1 MKTVKASL
9 FFSICLLFLYAIPAQ
24 AQKKK
29 VKLQALESDSLP
41 SLRYLKDSLPEEKK
55 REAKGKKN
63 IYYGKRV
70 RKAWFKN
77 NNYIEIFHYL
87 KEHEEPNKYVE
98 EIAWFYPGKGVFTTE
113 FNKVRR
119 PIAKILHGPYE
130 KRIGDKVIE
139 QGFYYVG
146 TKHGRWEKF
155 GKDAVDTDF
164 VLIDKSNYFRGWLKE
179 SQLSYYDLQRT
190 KLKEAIPIKYG
201 KKHGTYFQYYANGVL
216 AEKGSYEYDK
226 KIGLWT
232 EYYETGSRLR
242 EIQHP
247 RNYNDNSLPVILR
260 EWDSKG
266 KLKESKAENKASG
279 GF

>member
-1 MKTVKASL
+1 MKAIKVS
-9 FFSICLLFLYAIPAQ
+9 FLLLLYLLLLNATPVA

-29 VKLQALESDSLP
+29 VKLQALETDSLP
-41 SLRYLKDSLPEEKK
+41 SLQYQKDSLAEEKK
-55 REAKGKKN
+55 LEAKGKKN
-63 IYYGKRV
+63 LYYGKRV
-70 RKAWFKN
+70 RKGWYKN
-77 NNYIEIFHYL
+77 NNYIEIFYYL
-87 KEHEEPNKYVE
+87 KVHEEPNKYVE
-98 EIAWFYPGKGVFTTE
+98 DIAWFYPGKGVFSTE
-113 FNKVRR
+113 FNKIRR

-164 VLIDKSNYFRGWLKE
+164 VLIDKAKYFRGWLKE
-179 SQLSYYDLQRT
+179 SQLSYFDLQRT

-201 KKHGTYFQYYANGVL
+201 KKHGTYFQYYENGVL

-232 EYYETGSRLR
+232 EYYETGSRRR

-247 RNYNDNSLPVILR
+247 RNYADNTAPVVLR

-266 KLKESKAENKASG
+266 KIKENKVDSKSLSG
-279 GF
+279 F